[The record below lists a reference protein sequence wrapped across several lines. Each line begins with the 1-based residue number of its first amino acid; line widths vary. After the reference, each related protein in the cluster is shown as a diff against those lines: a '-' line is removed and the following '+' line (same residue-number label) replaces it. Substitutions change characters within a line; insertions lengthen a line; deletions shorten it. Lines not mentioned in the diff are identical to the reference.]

1 MIYIIITAS
10 IDNNYCDGIKA
21 QNLPRSSPERDNRYI
36 TSITQLLQ
44 LIDNDPNIKPIIVEN
59 GGKRKTYLDNF
70 NCDVLYTNNNE
81 QYIHKGFNEQLDIQQ
96 VIKEYNINDD
106 DTIIKISGRYKLLNN
121 YFINLVKN
129 NNKDVYVKFFCV
141 AARQFG
147 FNYMSSGLFAIKCK
161 YLKKFMYTGL
171 NNISSDSELA
181 VYIRENID
189 KNNLMEITNLN
200 LEYALFGSNNNLL
213 IV

>member
-1 MIYIIITAS
+1 MIYIIITVS
-10 IDNNYCDGIKA
+10 IDNNYCDFIKFN
-21 QNLPRSSPERDNRYI
+21 NLPKSSNERNTRYI
-36 TSITQLLQ
+36 YSITQLLK
-44 LIDNDPNIKPIIVEN
+44 LIENDNDIKPIIVEN
-59 GGKRKTYLDNF
+59 GGKRETYLDNF
-70 NCDVLYTNNNE
+70 NCDVLYTNNNDT
-81 QYIHKGFNEQLDIQQ
+81 YIHKGFNEQLDIQE
-96 VIKEYNINDD
+96 VIKKYDINDD
-106 DTIIKISGRYKLLNN
+106 DIIIKISGRYRLLNKD
-121 YFINLVKN
+121 FINIIKN
-129 NNKDVYVKFFCV
+129 NDKDAYVKFFCV